1 MQGLGAAIM
10 NPATLGIITA
20 TFPPRQRGMAI
31 GIWAG
36 VSAMALAIGPLLGG
50 LITDHIDWSWI
61 FFVNVPVGVLGIIV
75 ARWAIDESRDTSHEQ
90 RLDLPGLAT
99 SAVGLFAL
107 TYALIEANTYGW
119 TSPRILAIFAV
130 AAIALT
136 AFVLLE
142 LRQRVPMLDLT
153 LFRDPT
159 FTGANLTMLLVSLA
173 MFGIFFFNSLFLQ
186 NVLGYSATQTG
197 AVFLPMT
204 VLIIV
209 VAPWAGRYSDKVG
222 SRWLVGA
229 GMTLVSLSLVLFAQL
244 DAGSTFWNILP
255 GLLAGGLGM
264 ALVMTPTTA
273 AAMGAVD
280 VDKAGVGSAVLNC
293 SRQVG
298 GSLGIAVMGA
308 IVASQVDPTTPL
320 PLRAEQFV
328 DGYHLALYV
337 ASVSRCAALRW
348 QSSPSASTSTTSRSR
363 RRLCDGHPVR
373 GWRPQTAGPRSS
385 MRRSRSSRPARTA
398 ARRRPRSPAPRASR
412 SRSSIATSARS
423 ASSFSPAWTRCG
435 GDCAKRSRRR

>member
-1 MQGLGAAIM
+1 
-10 NPATLGIITA
+10 
-20 TFPPRQRGMAI
+20 
-31 GIWAG
+31 
-36 VSAMALAIGPLLGG
+36 V
-50 LITDHIDWSWI
+50 
-61 FFVNVPVGVLGIIV
+61 
-75 ARWAIDESRDTSHEQ
+75 
-90 RLDLPGLAT
+90 
-99 SAVGLFAL
+99 
-107 TYALIEANTYGW
+107 
-119 TSPRILAIFAV
+119 IFAV

-222 SRWLVGA
+222 SRWLVGT

-244 DAGSTFWNILP
+244 DVGSTFWDILP
-255 GLLAGGLGM
+255 GLLTGGLGM

-320 PLRAEQFV
+320 PLRAEQFI

-337 ASVSRCAALRW
+337 ASGIALCGAAVAILTVRKHEHHEPLAEAAL
-348 QSSPSASTSTTSRSR
+348 
-363 RRLCDGHPVR
+363 
-373 GWRPQTAGPRSS
+373 
-385 MRRSRSSRPARTA
+385 
-398 ARRRPRSPAPRASR
+398 
-412 SRSSIATSARS
+412 
-423 ASSFSPAWTRCG
+423 
-435 GDCAKRSRRR
+435 